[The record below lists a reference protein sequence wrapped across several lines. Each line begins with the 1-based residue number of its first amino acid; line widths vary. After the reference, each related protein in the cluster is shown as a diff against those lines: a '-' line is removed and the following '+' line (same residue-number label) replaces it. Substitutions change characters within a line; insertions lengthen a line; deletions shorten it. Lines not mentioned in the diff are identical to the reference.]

1 MALTELVEAIKAEN
15 LKAEDYTVST
25 WTPFAQALA
34 DAERLLGTDGT
45 TQETIDQCVT
55 ALQTAYDNLEKTS
68 VAPSDKPTRE
78 QLGALIEAAKKLDTA
93 GKTEQSVAALN
104 DAIAIAE
111 GVYGDEAATDQQI
124 KEAYDGLKDA
134 MDNLVDAAELEAAH
148 KQLADL
154 VAKAEKADTTGKTA
168 ASVNALKD
176 ALAAAKAV
184 LANDNATVAELN
196 NAYTAL
202 KAALDGLKDEGSV
215 PPSDANKPGTN
226 GSLAQT
232 GDASLIMVAGS
243 AAAGIA
249 TMAAGAVALKKNRRR

>member
-1 MALTELVEAIKAEN
+1 M
-15 LKAEDYTVST
+15 ST

-34 DAERLLGTDGT
+34 DAERLLGTDDT
-45 TQETIDQCVT
+45 TQETIDQCET
-55 ALQTAYDNLEKTS
+55 ALRTAYDNLEKTS

-78 QLGALIEAAKKLDTA
+78 QLGALI
-93 GKTEQSVAALN
+93 
-104 DAIAIAE
+104 
-111 GVYGDEAATDQQI
+111 EAATDQQI

-184 LANDNATVAELN
+184 LANVNPTVAELN

-202 KAALDGLKDEGSV
+202 KVAFDGLKDEGSV
-215 PPSDANKPGTN
+215 QSMSRKGNCIDN
-226 GSLAQT
+226 GARSR
-232 GDASLIMVAGS
+232 SS
-243 AAAGIA
+243 A
-249 TMAAGAVALKKNRRR
+249 T